1 MTDVFLE
8 EGVICFFLLES
19 SWKIGEFKAVSF
31 VGVLTG
37 LFSFFEFK
45 KIDEIIELNFV
56 SFVFDSPN
64 SDDCLRNVSSKWMNA
79 KKLTFNELLKIIY

>member
-1 MTDVFLE
+1 
-8 EGVICFFLLES
+8 
-19 SWKIGEFKAVSF
+19 
-31 VGVLTG
+31 